1 LTLVAAA
8 GVADGIVQGAV
19 FGDAAT
25 LPSQYTQAVVGGTA
39 FSGVAVSLLRIITK
53 AMFSS
58 SSSARFGLRASA
70 QLYFLL
76 SAAVCAAC
84 YYVYNSLIPALPAV
98 QYYRQSV
105 DIQLAIDDDDGLD
118 NNSEVVSYHHHHN
131 NKMTTTNQST
141 TTTTM
146 TTTNGGGEHSTA
158 TTSTRNLHNQS
169 PQSTPPDFKAIYA
182 TITTLS
188 ISMIII
194 YIITL
199 SIFPGVLAEDIT
211 SSSTNTW
218 YPILLITVF
227 NIADW
232 LGKSVPYNFMIHSS
246 RGLLYGSSSRILFI
260 PLFYLCSSS
269 SSSSSNLWG
278 VGVLSVMLG
287 ASNGWMTGSAFVAA
301 ADKVDGG
308 DVDKAGLMGNL
319 MVLSLV
325 VGLCVGAACGM
336 LWLL

>member
-1 LTLVAAA
+1 MLTLVAAA

-39 FSGVAVSLLRIITK
+39 ISGVAVSLLRIITK
-53 AMFSS
+53 ALFSS
-58 SSSARFGLRASA
+58 SSNARFGLRASA

-84 YYVYNSLIPALPAV
+84 YYVYSLVIPTLPAV
-98 QYYRQSV
+98 QYYRQSI
-105 DIQLAIDDDDGLD
+105 DIQLAIDDDTIDD
-118 NNSEVVSYHHHHN
+118 EVMNHH
-131 NKMTTTNQST
+131 TTKTHQSRSNGGEEHST
-141 TTTTM
+141 TTTT
-146 TTTNGGGEHSTA
+146 
-158 TTSTRNLHNQS
+158 TRHLHNQS
-169 PQSTPPDFKAIYA
+169 SPPDFKAIYT

-199 SIFPGVLAEDIT
+199 SIFPGVIAEDIT
-211 SSSTNTW
+211 STNTW
-218 YPILLITVF
+218 YPIVLMTMF

-232 LGKSVPYNFMIHSS
+232 LGKSVPYTLMIHSS
-246 RGLLYGSSSRILFI
+246 SGLLCGSLCRILFI
-260 PLFYLCSSS
+260 PLFYLCSNDSGDNNNNR
-269 SSSSSNLWG
+269 NLWG

-287 ASNGWMTGSAFVAA
+287 VSNGWMTSSAFVAA
-301 ADKVDGG
+301 AEKVDGG
-308 DVDKAGLMGNL
+308 DVDKAGLTGNL

-325 VGLCVGAACGM
+325 VGLCLGAACGM
-336 LWLL
+336 LWLV